1 MIPAKKYYIEFCILN
16 NIKNKDDWNQIFS
29 MLESIMDFPYPRDP
43 AENYGEDVW
52 EFIGRSSIRRAQVP
66 SYGHT
71 VYIARA
77 FNILTKE
84 KWEQFVQSVSDPC
97 KFGFVI
103 APDDVYRGDWVSW
116 RDFLGYAQDLEHIQ
130 AIKDG
135 EEKIAVQL

>member
-16 NIKNKDDWNQIFS
+16 NIKNKHDWNQLYS

-43 AENYGEDVW
+43 VDTYGEDVW
-52 EFIGRSSIRRAQVP
+52 EFIGSCIRRVQMP

-77 FNILTKE
+77 FKIRTKE
-84 KWEQFVQSVSDPC
+84 QWKLFVKNVSDPC

-103 APDDVYRGDWVSW
+103 APDINYRDDWMSW
-116 RDFLGYAQDLEHIQ
+116 GDFLGYHQDLEHAQVINNTDKKQ
-130 AIKDG
+130 V
-135 EEKIAVQL
+135 VQQV